1 MRKII
6 SIIDDDTVML
16 QFLGKILQSEQN
28 EVQLFSSP
36 RQFLADFEECVPDI
50 IISDLLMPE
59 MDGLDVLRRV
69 RVTHSAL
76 PFIILTTEAKVQTAI
91 QAMKEGVV
99 DYITKPIDTQ
109 EFRLRIERAYEFGK
123 LRQILQTNISSSR
136 KIYSPSAIVGESK
149 TAKKARE
156 IALAA
161 EAGPLR
167 PHWFIGEKGVGK
179 DFLAKT
185 IHYAGSSAAYHYL
198 ELDCDTIV
206 DDDEMERVLFGTIR
220 NDQSCR
226 TRTRGLIEKADN
238 GTLVLRNPENLPES
252 IQQKICSFMS
262 TGAISPMGT
271 SEKIPVAAMLICI
284 STSEERYLTHLDNF
298 DKEFLACFETRAHI
312 MQPLRKRKEDV
323 IPLADYY
330 LSQESD
336 SMFCYALT
344 EDAKAKMLKYNWYA
358 NIDELVL
365 TVQRAVL
372 LCQDAAVTARDI
384 ITGYSAW
391 TTSESDTFFQV
402 PQGLH
407 IKDVQGEYVRQT
419 LEYFDGNL
427 EKAAKSLGVSRKTLW
442 EVRKKFNLP

>member
-36 RQFLADFEECVPDI
+36 RQFLADFEKCVPDI

-59 MDGLDVLRRV
+59 MDGLDVLRQIRT
-69 RVTHSAL
+69 THSAL

-123 LRQILQTNISSSR
+123 LRQILQTNITSSR
-136 KIYSPSAIVGESK
+136 KIYSPEAIVGESK

-156 IALAA
+156 TALAA

-167 PHWFIGEKGVGK
+167 PQWFIGEKGVGK
-179 DFLAKT
+179 TFLART
-185 IHYAGSSAAYHYL
+185 IHYAGSSAAYQYL
-198 ELDCDTIV
+198 ELDCDTMV
-206 DDDEMERVLFGTIR
+206 DEAELEQLLFGSISLDKTCK
-220 NDQSCR
+220 N
-226 TRTRGLIEKADN
+226 RTRGLFERADN
-238 GTLVLRNPENLPES
+238 GTLVLRNPENLPER
-252 IQQKICSFMS
+252 IQKKICSYINN
-262 TGAISPMGT
+262 GVISPVGT
-271 SEKIPVAAMLICI
+271 TEKIHVSPLLICI

-298 DKEFLACFETRAHI
+298 DRDFLACFNGRAHI
-312 MQPLRKRKEDV
+312 MQPLRKRREDIV
-323 IPLADYY
+323 PLSEYY
-330 LSQESD
+330 LLRESD

-344 EDAKAKMLKYNWYA
+344 EDAKAKLMKYNWYA
-358 NIDELVL
+358 NIEELVL
-365 TVQRAVL
+365 TIRRAAL
-372 LCQDAAVTARDI
+372 LCQDAKVTARDI
-384 ITGYSAW
+384 ITGYAAW
-391 TTSESDTFFQV
+391 TTSENDTFFQV

-407 IKDVQGEYVRQT
+407 IKEVQGEYVRQT